1 MINMRLIWLPFIAEF
16 VCARANEMK
25 REQANKD
32 TSTDSWTIAVVK
44 AALWRVSSTVTE
56 NTFSSSFHLQN
67 YLAHSFTYDE
77 APVTQSKQM
86 CELTQSYC
94 MANINAKQTLN
105 SYICW

>member
-1 MINMRLIWLPFIAEF
+1 
-16 VCARANEMK
+16 MK
-25 REQANKD
+25 WKGKNKY

-56 NTFSSSFHLQN
+56 NTFSSSSSFQLQN

>member
-1 MINMRLIWLPFIAEF
+1 MRLIWLPFIAEF

-56 NTFSSSFHLQN
+56 NTFSSSSSFHLQN